1 VVVRKKRGLRRR
13 IEMEVNKKMELLED
27 MLELDEGTLQAGD
40 VLNEIEEWD
49 SMAALS
55 LIVLMDEEFGKEING
70 SDIKK
75 LSTVQDILD
84 LMD

>member
-1 VVVRKKRGLRRR
+1 
-13 IEMEVNKKMELLED
+13 MEVNKKMELLED